1 MLTFHD
7 YLDLFPLVERLPF
20 YDYGFG
26 WLIPAAVGG
35 VIGALLSKPV
45 GKDAPSSSPRPNL
58 SGFFSTKFF

>member
-7 YLDLFPLVERLPF
+7 YLDLFPLVELLPF

-45 GKDAPSSSPRPNL
+45 GKDAPSSSPDP
-58 SGFFSTKFF
+58 T

>member
-7 YLDLFPLVERLPF
+7 YLDLFPLVEHLPF

-35 VIGALLSKPV
+35 IIGMLPSKP
-45 GKDAPSSSPRPNL
+45 AQPSEP
-58 SGFFSTKFF
+58 